1 MVREV
6 QRSFYSDCGGE
17 GRGPV
22 PVPAIDGT
30 HLVELPL
37 WRVQWSE
44 LPGRQTVL
52 NVHVPHYTHMFQRV
66 LAAAASSSADASG
79 GGGRGPLFGHL
90 YLPGGSASLDD
101 ARYRL
106 GAADVATDAARY
118 GTLMRVTG
126 HTQLSDG
133 RLAVVAQ
140 ALGTIRVD
148 DVSAHVPYSVA
159 SRAALVPD
167 AELARCHLDGAV
179 RLVTARVGNGGT
191 AGGGGRGEE
200 GRRLAWGAARAAA
213 AAEAVHWEGFEFRP
227 VRVEECLGGAGGGAA
242 QEVSPLAN
250 YDAGGVPGDPFDAVA
265 AMEAHLDA
273 VMAEEEV
280 EGSSS
285 SSAGAAF
292 SEPPPPVDHG
302 DEVDRILTLE
312 RDVWTGVDLMIRLL
326 RDLSPDPGG
335 PIPVPTQLLGMLP
348 VGVEWPESF
357 ALEDY
362 VEGLAAEDGALVGTA
377 SRSPFVWASRVAPE
391 YPALRRAQRLSFAI
405 WVLLDS
411 SLAGYGPASGTLQ
424 SVLELDSIYDRL
436 KAAERGLLVVNQALK
451 NTFNGA

>member
-280 EGSSS
+280 EG
-285 SSAGAAF
+285 
-292 SEPPPPVDHG
+292 PPPPPPAPP
-302 DEVDRILTLE
+302 
-312 RDVWTGVDLMIRLL
+312 
-326 RDLSPDPGG
+326 SP
-335 PIPVPTQLLGMLP
+335 
-348 VGVEWPESF
+348 
-357 ALEDY
+357 
-362 VEGLAAEDGALVGTA
+362 
-377 SRSPFVWASRVAPE
+377 SPPPR
-391 YPALRRAQRLSFAI
+391 
-405 WVLLDS
+405 
-411 SLAGYGPASGTLQ
+411 
-424 SVLELDSIYDRL
+424 
-436 KAAERGLLVVNQALK
+436 
-451 NTFNGA
+451 